1 MLITEERLEKALRY
15 LAETDERAAS
25 LRADVERAEYK
36 AKAVRDKVFLLE
48 EGSVAERN
56 ARAGTNSAYDDAMT
70 AYFDALKASDAV
82 RNKRATEAIVIE
94 AWRSLNANRNKG
106 HV

>member
-1 MLITEERLEKALRY
+1 MHITEDRMDKALRY
-15 LAETDERAAS
+15 LVDTDESAAS
-25 LRADVERAEYK
+25 LRAEVERAEYK
-36 AKAVRDKVFLLE
+36 AKATRDKVFLLE

-56 ARAGTNSAYDDAMT
+56 AKAGTNGTYDAAMI

-82 RNKRATEAIVIE
+82 RNKRATEAIVIDC
-94 AWRSLNANRNKG
+94 WRSLNANRNKG